1 MKTIIFAAAV
11 CSLIFAAS
19 AAKAGDTGGD
29 NEPFDVNCRVAI
41 SAEGATSNVDG
52 SADWKKYKGQIP
64 QGLAKR
70 RAIDNWEAIVSTN
83 CPQYSAR
90 WWRSRSKDVSC
101 EGAAGHEY
109 CTATAT
115 PARKL
120 LGFLMPE

>member
-1 MKTIIFAAAV
+1 MKTIIFIAAIATALL
-11 CSLIFAAS
+11 SAS
-19 AAKAGDTGGD
+19 TAKAGDTGGD
-29 NEPFDVNCRVAI
+29 NEAFDVNCRVAI
-41 SAEGATSNVDG
+41 AAEGASTNVEGSN
-52 SADWKKYKGQIP
+52 DWKKYKGILP
-64 QGLAKR
+64 PGLAKR
-70 RAIDNWEAIVSTN
+70 RAIDNWEAIVTRN